1 MNKQEQMTDSERRKI
16 VRLALIALR
25 AMGICEEDLN
35 QDWTREKEFVNNI
48 FADIKDEKL
57 GVVFAVIAKNKYLSS
72 PYCGE
77 IKKIFSTEKKA
88 EEYRRFLFENRKK
101 EERNIEFEIEAHYI
115 A

>member
-1 MNKQEQMTDSERRKI
+1 MKSMLYSEKRKI

-25 AMGICEEDLN
+25 LIGICEDDLN
-35 QDWTREKEFVNNI
+35 QDWTTEKEFVNNI

-57 GVVFAVIAKNKYLSS
+57 CVLFAVIAKNKYLSS

-115 A
+115 V

>member
-1 MNKQEQMTDSERRKI
+1 MKLMTDSERENMA
-16 VRLALIALR
+16 RLVLIALQ
-25 AMGICEEDLN
+25 AIGICEEDLN
-35 QDWTREKEFVNNI
+35 QDWAKEKGFVNNI
-48 FADIKDEKL
+48 LADIKVDKL
-57 GVVFAVIAKNKYLSS
+57 SAVFAVIAKNKYLSS

-77 IKKIFSTEKKA
+77 IKKIFFTAKKA